1 MPVPDGLVPE
11 LVAFSKT
18 KHLYTG
24 IPSSVAAVSTD
35 AVKTSYHAVTRRAK
49 VKSGQVV
56 FLFGLGGLGF
66 NALQIVLHIGAR
78 VIVSDIR
85 PELLDQASRFGV
97 PSEDIVPAG
106 KSVRDFVRERG
117 LQGRIDTTLDFVGK
131 HQTFQDAQHI
141 GKLLDGSS
149 KMYPVTYWSCQF
161 VVGANYCVLALW
173 TRRTEST

>member
-1 MPVPDGLVPE
+1 M
-11 LVAFSKT
+11 
-18 KHLYTG
+18 
-24 IPSSVAAVSTD
+24 
-35 AVKTSYHAVTRRAK
+35 
-49 VKSGQVV
+49 

-85 PELLDQASRFGV
+85 PELLDQAAQFGV
-97 PSEDIVPAG
+97 PREDIVPAG

-141 GKLLDGSS
+141 SKLIGGPK
-149 KMYPVTYWSCQF
+149 KMYPVAYWSFQF
-161 VVGANYCVLALW
+161 VVGENCCVLALW
-173 TRRTEST
+173 MRRTEST